1 MEYLLLFVSLCF
13 GLTKN
18 LTSKIGG
25 EDFVGAKGLFRVNMI
40 TSICAVAVFS
50 ALSIGKGTSVNVPFV
65 LLAIAYG
72 LLTLGSQ
79 SFYILALKGYSLS
92 VCSLIYALNFLTPT
106 LYGILFNKEYPSVYK
121 IIGIILIV
129 IAVLLISSSK
139 KEDKVKDKKPIYLLF
154 AFLSMLCS
162 GSVGVIQKIYGKN
175 FTPESLD
182 TFLLIGFTLILTS
195 LLIALPFARKI
206 AGNFKI
212 FTKDLGHKFYITA
225 ILLSVSVVVAN
236 KLNTNLASALPSF
249 IFFPVLNGGTVIFS
263 MLLSVVIFKE
273 KITKSLVFSA
283 LLGASGIVLV
293 AF

>member
-1 MEYLLLFVSLCF
+1 MKYLLLAISLCF

-18 LTSKIGG
+18 ITSKIGG
-25 EDFVGAKGLFRVNMI
+25 KDFVGVKGLFRVNII

-50 ALSIGKGTSVNVPFV
+50 MFSIGKATTVSAPFI

-106 LYGILFNKEYPSVYK
+106 LYGIIFNREYPSVYK

-139 KEDKVKDKKPIYLLF
+139 KESKVKDKRPIYLLF

-162 GSVGVIQKIYGKN
+162 GLVGVIQKIYGRN
-175 FTPESLD
+175 FTAESLD
-182 TFLLIGFTLILTS
+182 LFLLIGFALVLTS
-195 LLIALPFARKI
+195 LLIALPLARKMT
-206 AGNFKI
+206 GNFRI
-212 FTKDLGHKFYITA
+212 FTKKLGGKFYITA
-225 ILLSVSVVVAN
+225 ILLSVSVIVAN
-236 KLNTNLASALPSF
+236 KLNTNLASSLPSF
-249 IFFPVLNGGTVIFS
+249 IFFPILNGGTVIFS